1 MLLVGATP
9 KFYIHMRELRSLL
22 PYMRRYRST
31 YLFGLLFVVVSNILT
46 TLGPRFLERAIDEL
60 TRSAP
65 MRAVAWSVALMVIVA
80 VVGGAARYG
89 MRECLNS
96 GSRRVETDMRDDIF
110 AHLLRQDASF
120 YDQHP
125 TGDIMARATNDLTS
139 LRMVAGPALMY
150 LVDTTFRALLVIPA
164 MAHISTRLTFLALL
178 PMLGLPLV
186 MIVLGRTIHNR
197 SLAIQ
202 TFFGVITSHVHEHI
216 SGVRV
221 VRAYRQERA
230 ETNAFVKLND
240 EYLDRNLSLAY
251 AQGAFHPLLALLGGL
266 GAVVVLLLGGQLVI
280 NGSVTPG
287 AFIAFGVYLA
297 MLVWPLIAL
306 GWAVN
311 LVQRATAAMQRIG
324 EILRETPRILSPAH
338 PQALPSA
345 AGARAV
351 TFERV
356 WFRYPSAHDRGW
368 ALTDVSFH
376 VPPGR
381 SLAIV
386 GATGAGKSTI
396 AELLSRAYDPGEGR
410 ILIDGVELHQLALPE
425 LRHALGIVPQE
436 TFLFSDTLRH
446 NVLLGAPDDGRLER
460 VAEVSQLAAAI
471 PELPRGYDT
480 MLGERGINLSGGQK
494 QRAAIARALAQDPPI
509 FLLDDAL
516 SAVDAH
522 TEAKILQALRSA
534 LEGRTTIIISH
545 RLAAVRDAD
554 EIIVLDEGRV
564 VERGTHPVLI
574 AARGRYWEL
583 LRRQEAEEELEL
595 TA

>member
-1 MLLVGATP
+1 M
-9 KFYIHMRELRSLL
+9 HELRSLL

-31 YLFGLLFVVVSNILT
+31 YFLGLLFVVVSNILT
-46 TLGPRFLERAIDEL
+46 TLGPRFLERAIDDL
-60 TRSAP
+60 TRGGTL
-65 MRAVAWSVALMVIVA
+65 RAVVWSASLMVIVA

-96 GSRRVETDMRDDIF
+96 GSRRVETDMRDDLF
-110 AHLLRQDASF
+110 AHLLRQDAGF
-120 YDQHP
+120 YDRHP
-125 TGDIMARATNDLTS
+125 TGDVMARATNDLTS

-150 LVDTTFRALLVIPA
+150 LVDTTFRALLVVPT
-164 MAHISTRLTFLALL
+164 MAHISARLTLLALL
-178 PMLGLPLV
+178 PMAALPLV
-186 MIVLGRTIHNR
+186 MIFLGRMIHNR

-230 ETNAFVKLND
+230 ETAAFVQLND
-240 EYLDRNLSLAY
+240 EYLTRNLSLAY
-251 AQGAFHPLLALLGGL
+251 AQGAFHPLLALFGGL
-266 GAVVVLLLGGQLVI
+266 GTVVVLLVGGRLVVD
-280 NGSVTPG
+280 GSVTPG
-287 AFIAFGVYLA
+287 AFVAFGVYLA

-324 EILRETPRILSPAH
+324 EILREEPLIVSPKS
-338 PQALPSA
+338 PTALPLA
-345 AGARAV
+345 AGARSV
-351 TFERV
+351 TFEQV
-356 WFRYPSAHDRGW
+356 WFRYPAARDRGW
-368 ALTDVSFH
+368 ALSDVSFH
-376 VPPGR
+376 VAPGR

-396 AELLSRAYDPGEGR
+396 AELLSRSYDPGRGR
-410 ILIDGVELHQLALPE
+410 ILIDGVPLGELALPD
-425 LRHALGIVPQE
+425 LRRALGIVPQE

-460 VAEVSQLAAAI
+460 VADVSQLSAAI
-471 PELPRGYDT
+471 PELPNGYDT

-516 SAVDAH
+516 SAVDAS
-522 TEAKILQALRSA
+522 TEARILQALRSA

-554 EIIVLDEGRV
+554 EIIVLDQGRV